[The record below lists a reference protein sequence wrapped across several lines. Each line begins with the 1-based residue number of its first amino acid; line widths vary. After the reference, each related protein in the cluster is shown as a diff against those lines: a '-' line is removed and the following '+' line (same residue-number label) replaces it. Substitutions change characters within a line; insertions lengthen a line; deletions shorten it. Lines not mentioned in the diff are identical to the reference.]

1 MFGEVKNANLR
12 NNKVS
17 SSYHQFDPLSK
28 KIINLTMQ
36 NIGIFQCSWGL
47 CLRRILWPS
56 SSDGISAQKATSI
69 HKGTDIN

>member
-1 MFGEVKNANLR
+1 MQILETIRSL
-12 NNKVS
+12 
-17 SSYHQFDPLSK
+17 HH
-28 KIINLTMQ
+28 IINVTHYLKKSSILTMQ